1 MFKMLLIVCLFVV
14 AVVVVVVVAAVVVVV
29 VVVYLET
36 PSPFE
41 FVCFFSNERHLFK
54 KRRLT

>member
-1 MFKMLLIVCLFVV
+1 MFKMLPIVCLFVV
-14 AVVVVVVVAAVVVVV
+14 VVVVVV

-54 KRRLT
+54 KEG